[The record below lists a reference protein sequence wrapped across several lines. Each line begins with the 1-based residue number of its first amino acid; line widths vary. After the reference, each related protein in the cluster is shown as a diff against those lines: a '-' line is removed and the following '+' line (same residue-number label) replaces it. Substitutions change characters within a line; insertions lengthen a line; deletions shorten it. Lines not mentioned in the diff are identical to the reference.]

1 MPQTSADL
9 IRMGR
14 RFSLV
19 VAGPTLLGRHI
30 RLDVRRPGRKNRVH
44 GFHDAL
50 LVLHGTVWNR
60 QLGPVVRV
68 EVEVAAAIR
77 EQEVPRGRRVHDAEW
92 LWSTWLR
99 SYATRSWLART
110 SGNEVRHAELPRRT
124 AQVAEV
130 RPAPP
135 EAPASCHLV
144 PFTNGRIPPRFRAA
158 LRSRSLVDSAR
169 PGDRRDHRCE
179 RAWSV
184 TGTIHGQRTLVSDQ
198 VGQRR
203 RTGGPTLN
211 GQWSLYGALARVS
224 RRQPPTDSHSQ

>member
-1 MPQTSADL
+1 MRVRLSTMAVE
-9 IRMGR
+9 G
-14 RFSLV
+14 
-19 VAGPTLLGRHI
+19 VAGG
-30 RLDVRRPGRKNRVH
+30 
-44 GFHDAL
+44 
-50 LVLHGTVWNR
+50 
-60 QLGPVVRV
+60 
-68 EVEVAAAIR
+68 
-77 EQEVPRGRRVHDAEW
+77 GRRVAGAGFRAMSGSSIGWE
-92 LWSTWLR
+92 TGQAR
-99 SYATRSWLART
+99 SSVARPERF
-110 SGNEVRHAELPRRT
+110 GVEVGPQDRTQTGIVVRLPSVRNVP
-124 AQVAEV
+124 AQVAEG
-130 RPAPP
+130 RPAPS

-158 LRSRSLVDSAR
+158 LRSRSLADSAR

-211 GQWSLYGALARVS
+211 GQWSLYGALARAS